1 MKAVLG
7 LEDGSVFRGDGFGAE
22 GDVAG
27 ELIVNFASNGYLSTL
42 SDPAV
47 SGQLVTFSS
56 PLIGN
61 YGASADELES
71 DSIHAAGVVVHELCR
86 TPKRTPALE
95 SFFEEHGVI
104 GVSGIDTR
112 MITRHLRECGIMR
125 AALLT
130 GSDDGEKA
138 VSLAKSVPAAETKDF
153 ISQVTCKA
161 PYRIK
166 GMGKK
171 IAVLDLGC
179 RKSTLKSLSRRG
191 ADLYVYPY
199 GTTAKEIL
207 AEKPAALFVTDG
219 PGFPK
224 AAEKAVSTV
233 KDLIGTI
240 PVQGISLGCDVIA
253 AAFGAEFEKL
263 KLGHRSP
270 AEPVRFADGSVA
282 VTFQNH
288 GYAICKDTLP
298 EGCSLLACSA
308 NDGTPEGFEN
318 SNLGVYAVQFIPEHD
333 SVYDGAEKP
342 IYDIMYRQIV

>member
-7 LEDGSVFRGDGFGAE
+7 LEDGSVFRGNGFGPE
-22 GDVAG
+22 GETSG
-27 ELIVNFASNGYLSTL
+27 ELIVTFGSNGYVSTL

-47 SGQLVTFSS
+47 SGQIVTFSS

-71 DSIHAAGVVVHELCR
+71 DSIHATGVVVHELCR
-86 TPKRTPALE
+86 TPKRPPLLE
-95 SFFEEHGVI
+95 TFFEEHGVT

-112 MITRHLRECGIMR
+112 MITRHLRECGTMR
-125 AALLT
+125 AALIT
-130 GSDDGEKA
+130 GSNDGDAA
-138 VSLAKSVPAAETKDF
+138 VSLAKKAPAAETGDF
-153 ISQVTCKA
+153 VSQATCKA

-166 GMGKK
+166 GSGKK

-179 RKSTLKSLSRRG
+179 RKSALKSLSRRG

-207 AEKPAALFVTDG
+207 AEKPASLFVTDG

-224 AAEKAVSTV
+224 AAEKAVSSV
-233 KDLIGTI
+233 KDLLGTI
-240 PVQGISLGCDVIA
+240 PVQGVSLGCGVIA

-270 AEPVRFADGSVA
+270 AEPVRFADGTVT

-308 NDGTPEGFEN
+308 NDETPEGFEN
-318 SNLGVYAVQFIPEHD
+318 SNLGVYAVQFLPEHD
-333 SVYDGAEKP
+333 GVYDGAEKP